1 MSGCDVQESGAL
13 ELYFYDELATLDR
26 ARIAAHLTSC
36 PICREQLQDLHTIR
50 RALADRPAVASPP
63 AGDWSGFMRRLDAAC
78 ASRPDARVAP
88 GGWSWRAAAACAAV
102 LTIAT
107 LGVLIATRSRTPVA
121 SNQVSSA
128 STTATPT
135 TSSRGVRPEG
145 DSSRGIRPDSSRGFR
160 LQAEE
165 SVPPDRAL
173 AELTE
178 QHLERSKL
186 VVLGLAARD
195 PQQTSVDDWQYERQ
209 LAGSLLSDT
218 RLFRLAAQDRG
229 LDRLA
234 HVMGD
239 LETVLL
245 ETSLSDQAD
254 PRALER
260 VQTLI
265 RKRDLVV
272 KMQVVGSTGI

>member
-1 MSGCDVQESGAL
+1 MTYCELQESGGVD
-13 ELYFYDELATLDR
+13 LYFYDELPALDR
-26 ARIAAHLTSC
+26 ARVAAHLASC
-36 PICREQLQDLHTIR
+36 PHCREQLQDLHAIR
-50 RALADRPAVASPP
+50 RVLADRLSVDSPF
-63 AGDWSGFMRRLDAAC
+63 AGDWSGFMHRLDQAC
-78 ASRPDARVAP
+78 APPPERHVVTR
-88 GGWSWRAAAACAAV
+88 GSWRAAVACAAM

-107 LGVLIATRSRTPVA
+107 LGVFVANRTRTPVSSHPVA
-121 SNQVSSA
+121 SVVSA
-128 STTATPT
+128 PVVEPTRTA
-135 TSSRGVRPEG
+135 
-145 DSSRGIRPDSSRGFR
+145 
-160 LQAEE
+160 A
-165 SVPPDRAL
+165 DRAL

-195 PQQTSVDDWQYERQ
+195 PQRTGVDDWQYERR

-218 RLFRLAAQDRG
+218 RLFRLAAQDHG

>member
-1 MSGCDVQESGAL
+1 MCGDADDCDAGGPAGHRPPVAADHATPPPVLALPPRQESSQPL
-13 ELYFYDELATLDR
+13 R
-26 ARIAAHLTSC
+26 
-36 PICREQLQDLHTIR
+36 
-50 RALADRPAVASPP
+50 
-63 AGDWSGFMRRLDAAC
+63 
-78 ASRPDARVAP
+78 
-88 GGWSWRAAAACAAV
+88 
-102 LTIAT
+102 
-107 LGVLIATRSRTPVA
+107 
-121 SNQVSSA
+121 
-128 STTATPT
+128 
-135 TSSRGVRPEG
+135 
-145 DSSRGIRPDSSRGFR
+145 
-160 LQAEE
+160 
-165 SVPPDRAL
+165 DRAL

-209 LAGSLLSDT
+209 LAGALLSDT

-229 LDRLA
+229 LDGLA
-234 HVMGD
+234 RVMGD

-245 ETSLSDQAD
+245 ETSLSDQKD

-260 VQTLI
+260 VQRLI

>member
-1 MSGCDVQESGAL
+1 M
-13 ELYFYDELATLDR
+13 
-26 ARIAAHLTSC
+26 
-36 PICREQLQDLHTIR
+36 
-50 RALADRPAVASPP
+50 
-63 AGDWSGFMRRLDAAC
+63 
-78 ASRPDARVAP
+78 
-88 GGWSWRAAAACAAV
+88 

-107 LGVLIATRSRTPVA
+107 LGVFLANRTRTPVA
-121 SNQVSSA
+121 SSHSIAPVASA
-128 STTATPT
+128 PVAVVPTRTA
-135 TSSRGVRPEG
+135 G
-145 DSSRGIRPDSSRGFR
+145 
-160 LQAEE
+160 
-165 SVPPDRAL
+165 DRAL
-173 AELTE
+173 AQLTE

-195 PQQTSVDDWQYERQ
+195 PQQTSVDDWQYERR

-229 LDRLA
+229 LERLA
-234 HVMGD
+234 RVMGD

-245 ETSLSDQAD
+245 ETSLSDQTD

-260 VQTLI
+260 LQTLI

>member
-1 MSGCDVQESGAL
+1 MSRLSPCELHESGAL
-13 ELYFYDELATLDR
+13 DLYFYDELPALER
-26 ARIAAHLTSC
+26 ARVTAHLARC
-36 PICREQLQDLHTIR
+36 PHCREQLQGLHAIR
-50 RALADRPAVASPP
+50 RVLADRPAVDSPP
-63 AGDWSGFMRRLDAAC
+63 AGDWSGFMRRLDHAC
-78 ASRPDARVAP
+78 APRPERRAVNR
-88 GGWSWRAAAACAAV
+88 WSWRAAVACAAM

-107 LGVLIATRSRTPVA
+107 LGVFLANRTRTPVA
-121 SNQVSSA
+121 SSHPIAHVASA
-128 STTATPT
+128 PVAVVPTRTA
-135 TSSRGVRPEG
+135 
-145 DSSRGIRPDSSRGFR
+145 
-160 LQAEE
+160 A
-165 SVPPDRAL
+165 DRAL
-173 AELTE
+173 AQLTE

-195 PQQTSVDDWQYERQ
+195 PQQTSVDDWQYERR

-229 LDRLA
+229 LERLA

-245 ETSLSDQAD
+245 ETSLSDQTD

>member
-1 MSGCDVQESGAL
+1 MSGCDVQESGAID
-13 ELYFYDELATLDR
+13 LYFYDELATLDR

-36 PICREQLQDLHTIR
+36 PNCREQLQDLHAIR

-63 AGDWSGFMRRLDAAC
+63 AGDWSGFMRRLDVAC
-78 ASRPDARVAP
+78 ASRPDARVAS
-88 GGWSWRAAAACAAV
+88 GVWSWRAAAACAAV

-107 LGVLIATRSRTPVA
+107 LGVLMATRSHTPPA
-121 SNQVSSA
+121 SNQTSA
-128 STTATPT
+128 AAPA
-135 TSSRGVRPEG
+135 PP
-145 DSSRGIRPDSSRGFR
+145 PDSSGFR
-160 LQAEE
+160 LQAEG
-165 SVPPDRAL
+165 SAAPDRAL

>member
-1 MSGCDVQESGAL
+1 MSRCDVQESGAID
-13 ELYFYDELATLDR
+13 LYFYDELGALDR
-26 ARIAAHLTSC
+26 ARVTAHLTSC
-36 PICREQLQDLHTIR
+36 PICREQLQDLHAIR
-50 RALADRPAVASPP
+50 RALGDRPAVASPP
-63 AGDWSGFMRRLDAAC
+63 SGDWSAFMGRLEEAC
-78 ASRPDARVAP
+78 EAPSDPRVARS
-88 GGWSWRAAAACAAV
+88 WSWRAAAACAAV
-102 LTIAT
+102 LTIAA
-107 LGVLIATRSRTPVA
+107 LGVVMATRVRTPVV
-121 SNQVSSA
+121 SNQAVTAGASSHG
-128 STTATPT
+128 SH
-135 TSSRGVRPEG
+135 V
-145 DSSRGIRPDSSRGFR
+145 
-160 LQAEE
+160 QAEGA
-165 SVPPDRAL
+165 SAAPADRAL

-229 LDRLA
+229 LARLA
-234 HVMGD
+234 RVMGD

-272 KMQVVGSTGI
+272 KMQVVGTTGI